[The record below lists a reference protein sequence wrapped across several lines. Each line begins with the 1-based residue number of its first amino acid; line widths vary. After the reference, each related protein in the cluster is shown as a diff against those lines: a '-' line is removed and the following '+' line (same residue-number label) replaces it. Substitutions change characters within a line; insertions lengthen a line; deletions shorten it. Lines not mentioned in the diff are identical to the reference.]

1 MKVIIPGGSGQ
12 VGTVLARALHA
23 DGHRVVVLSRRPDPR
38 PWQVVPW
45 DGATPGAWLDELEGA
60 DVVINLAGR
69 SVNCRYTVKN
79 RREILDSRVE
89 STRAIGEAI
98 ARARRPPRIW
108 LQASTATI
116 YAHRY
121 DAANDESS
129 GIIGGHEPGAPDA
142 WNFSID
148 VATSWERAFAEA
160 AAPHSRKV
168 ALRTAMVMSPDRG
181 GTFDTLLTL
190 VRRGLGG
197 RAGDGRQ
204 FMSWIHDHDFIR
216 AIRWLIARDDID
228 GVVNVASPHPIPNA
242 EFMGELRRAAGVRVG
257 LPALTWMLEIGAVF
271 MRTETELI
279 LKSRRVVPGRLRANG
294 FEFDYPCWAD
304 AAGDLYRRWHDHDS
318 RGKTQNSKASVV
330 IPRAERRI

>member
-1 MKVIIPGGSGQ
+1 MKVVIPGGSGQ

-23 DGHRVVVLSRRPDPR
+23 DGHHVVVLSRRRDQR
-38 PWQVVPW
+38 PWQVVGW

-69 SVNCRYTVKN
+69 SVNCRYTAQH
-79 RREILDSRVE
+79 RREILDSRVG
-89 STRAIGEAI
+89 STRAIGDAI

-129 GIIGGHEPGAPDA
+129 GIIGGHEPGAPDT

-148 VATSWERAFAEA
+148 VATSWERVFAEA
-160 AAPHSRKV
+160 AVPHTRKV

-181 GTFDTLLTL
+181 GTFDTLLAL
-190 VRRGLGG
+190 VRGGLGG

-216 AIRWLIARDDID
+216 AIRWLIDRDDID
-228 GVVNVASPHPIPNA
+228 GIVNVASPHPIPNT
-242 EFMGELRRAAGVRVG
+242 EFMRELRRAAGVRVG

-294 FEFDYPCWAD
+294 FEFDYPHWAD
-304 AAGDLYRRWHDHDS
+304 AAGDLYRRWHDQDS
-318 RGKTQNSKASVV
+318 RVKTQNSKTSIV
-330 IPRAERRI
+330 IPRAQPRI